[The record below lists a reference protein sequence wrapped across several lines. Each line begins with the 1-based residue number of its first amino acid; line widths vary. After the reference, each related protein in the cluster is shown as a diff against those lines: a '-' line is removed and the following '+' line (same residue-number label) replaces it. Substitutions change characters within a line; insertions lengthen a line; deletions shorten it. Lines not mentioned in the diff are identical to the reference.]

1 MSLFQVTSLLFLVG
15 FSIFKLYGLLKS
27 RKKLIFLFR
36 DLLSLLSVI
45 FAILVISFPAIST
58 YLGNF
63 FGIGR
68 GVDFILYVSI
78 LFLYF
83 RVDFL
88 SRKLSDLN
96 FKFRTLVKEEAL
108 KNYEDHTS
116 YK

>member
-15 FSIFKLYGLLKS
+15 FSIFKLHGLLKS

-45 FAILVISFPAIST
+45 FAIIVISFPAIST

-78 LFLYF
+78 LILFL
-83 RVDFL
+83 RSESL
-88 SRKLSDLN
+88 SHKLLDSEA
-96 FKFRTLVKEEAL
+96 KIEAL
-108 KNYEDHTS
+108 VREISLKKCDKEP
-116 YK
+116 